1 MVTRSL
7 RKHGF
12 LRYVMVSFVGLS
24 SLMTESRVT
33 ALNLFPY
40 LLTISFSIHG
50 MALSLNKPDKGKHF
64 ISQAICFI
72 ELNSCQLVNTSGRA
86 RGDSKQ

>member
-1 MVTRSL
+1 
-7 RKHGF
+7 
-12 LRYVMVSFVGLS
+12 
-24 SLMTESRVT
+24 
-33 ALNLFPY
+33 
-40 LLTISFSIHG
+40 